1 MRFVT
6 SKLVVTMSALNH
18 LQLSSFSAHF
28 FSFRPLVSP
37 SSALASF
44 PLHPSVLPL
53 SPLYPPC
60 PPSSRS
66 FSSRGGKCCSYTFN
80 FHCAG
85 IPEICNISTLCAYEP
100 ENEGRTLHTFSICV
114 LKHDYTHSCL
124 IYCPSIIKTWS
135 SSCSWCVSYVKH
147 LGICRCCSQYVIVS
161 CIKPQISGW
170 RRKSGVLN
178 LFGLKKNIVHQG
190 RLSLGEPQ
198 LNLNGEPWPWII

>member
-1 MRFVT
+1 MNEPTANSLMDLMRFVT

-66 FSSRGGKCCSYTFN
+66 FSSRGENAAVTRSIFTVLVFLKYATSVLCVHTSQRLRVELPTPPVSASYSTIT
-80 FHCAG
+80 H
-85 IPEICNISTLCAYEP
+85 IP
-100 ENEGRTLHTFSICV
+100 V
-114 LKHDYTHSCL
+114 
-124 IYCPSIIKTWS
+124 
-135 SSCSWCVSYVKH
+135 
-147 LGICRCCSQYVIVS
+147 
-161 CIKPQISGW
+161 
-170 RRKSGVLN
+170 
-178 LFGLKKNIVHQG
+178 
-190 RLSLGEPQ
+190 
-198 LNLNGEPWPWII
+198 